1 MSFEQRKE
9 LYSKIEARRHRP
21 VIAYYTSMRPNATGQ
36 MAADM
41 IPELIKQ
48 LARVP
53 KSSDSVDILIVSSGG
68 DPMVAWRI
76 ISMLRERF
84 KRVGALVPYA
94 AYSAAT
100 LLVLGADEIV
110 MHPYSNLGPVDPQLV
125 FKKEGQGEIRFGTED
140 LRHYFDYA
148 KADVGITDQQQLARV
163 FELVGESIG
172 PVQIGIAKRSMYL
185 TEQLGEKLLS
195 MHMEDV
201 NTVRAIVEAL
211 NRSFYHHGYPVAR
224 KEAKEIGLP
233 ILESDEE
240 LEQLI
245 SDAWANIDQ
254 EFGGVRPLLP
264 LGMLGPSEINAA
276 YRNALSTNTVQTIIK
291 EYSYEA
297 ASLESKD
304 LQIVFRVKG
313 FWAFHFLPNLQVHI
327 EDFRQNAGWEVAWDH
342 ADT

>member
-1 MSFEQRKE
+1 MCPLLLCAMLTSGMSFDKRKG
-9 LYSKIEARRHRP
+9 LYSKIEERRGRP
-21 VIAYYTSMRPNATGQ
+21 LIAYYTSMRPNASGQ

-41 IPELIKQ
+41 IPELIKH
-48 LARVP
+48 LAHIA
-53 KSSDSVDILIVSSGG
+53 KNAKDIDILIVSSGG

-148 KADVGITDQQQLARV
+148 KADVGITDQRELAKV
-163 FELVGESIG
+163 FELVGNSIG

-195 MHMEDV
+195 MHMEDI
-201 NTVRAIVEAL
+201 NAVRAIVEAL

-233 ILESDEE
+233 ISESDEE
-240 LEQLI
+240 LEQLM
-245 SDAWANIDQ
+245 SDAWADIDH

-264 LGMLGPSEINAA
+264 LGMLEPKEVEGA
-276 YRNALSTNTVQTIIK
+276 YKTALSTNTIETKIK
-291 EYSYEA
+291 EYSYPA
-297 ASLESKD
+297 ASLES
-304 LQIVFRVKG
+304 
-313 FWAFHFLPNLQVHI
+313 
-327 EDFRQNAGWEVAWDH
+327 
-342 ADT
+342 